1 MSTSNKFPTTLSAAI
16 DAVVAEMSQP
26 DKARIA
32 AMSEDDLVNT
42 FYGLGTWIRAS
53 LGLTE
58 GNPALVEATGASG
71 PDGASMVIID
81 ALWHRF
87 WGYPQNTTR
96 PSSAPGGR
104 TGEAR

>member
-1 MSTSNKFPTTLSAAI
+1 VSTSSKFPTTLSAAI
-16 DAVVAEMSQP
+16 DAVAAEMSQE

-42 FYGLGTWIRAS
+42 FDGLVTWIRAS

-81 ALWHRF
+81 ALWRRL
-87 WGYPQNTTR
+87 WGYPEDTTR
-96 PSSAPGGR
+96 PLSAPGGR
-104 TGEAR
+104 TGGAR